1 MKHKNRN
8 VVGNGRAAWCRQ
20 VVLLVRTV
28 AMSMLLALLGQ
39 WALAADPVPTNKTQ
53 SPIVITLK
61 QFKVVKEAN
70 GETKFLDGTIVV
82 PGDVLEYRAAYT
94 NRGTVPL
101 SVVASL
107 PVPES
112 VEYVKES
119 AKAKGNIPYTV
130 AQKDSQFAPEPL
142 MKKTVSASGAAL
154 LQPVPYAAYRF
165 VRWDLG
171 AMAPGST
178 VEVSIRTKV
187 SDTREDAPAN

>member
-1 MKHKNRN
+1 MAK
-8 VVGNGRAAWCRQ
+8 G
-20 VVLLVRTV
+20 
-28 AMSMLLALLGQ
+28 
-39 WALAADPVPTNKTQ
+39 P

-70 GETKFLDGTIVV
+70 GETKFVDGTIVV
-82 PGDVLEYRAAYT
+82 PGDVLEYRATYT

-112 VEYVKES
+112 VEYVKDS
-119 AKAKGNIPYTV
+119 AKSKGNIPYTV
-130 AQKDSQFAPEPL
+130 AQKDSQFASEPL
-142 MKKTVSASGAAL
+142 MKKTVSATGATL
-154 LQPVPYAAYRF
+154 LQPVPYAAYRY

-178 VEVSIRTKV
+178 AEVSIRTKV
-187 SDTREDAPAN
+187 SDTRDDGAGN